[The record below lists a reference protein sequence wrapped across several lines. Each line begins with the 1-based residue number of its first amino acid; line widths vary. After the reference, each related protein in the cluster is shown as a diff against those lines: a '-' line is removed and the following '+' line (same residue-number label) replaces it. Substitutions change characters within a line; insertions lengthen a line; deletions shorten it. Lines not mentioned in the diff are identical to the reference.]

1 MNAAPSCH
9 RSPTAIPAYRISGS
23 PDLILAYFT
32 FGALT
37 REIGTKMKT
46 LIQKGS
52 FGGIP
57 VQSDFGFAPGFF
69 RLTHF
74 ARIVATTRRVHS
86 QVHMSA

>member
-52 FGGIP
+52 FGAEFQCKVI
-57 VQSDFGFAPGFF
+57 SDLRRAFF
-69 RLTHF
+69 
-74 ARIVATTRRVHS
+74 V
-86 QVHMSA
+86 